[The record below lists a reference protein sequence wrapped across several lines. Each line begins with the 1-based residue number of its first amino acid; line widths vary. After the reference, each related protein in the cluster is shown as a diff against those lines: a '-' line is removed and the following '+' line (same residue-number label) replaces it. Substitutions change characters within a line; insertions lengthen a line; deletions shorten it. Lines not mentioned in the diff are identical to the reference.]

1 MYCLNGANNRE
12 FDFMS
17 FSWIRA
23 AVAGIIAGV
32 VATAAQVILWWAF
45 TDDLP
50 NILYRDARLTAAI
63 LMGPGVLPPPS
74 TFDLKIMTT
83 ATVIHFGLSVAY
95 SLILVLAIHRLSMTL
110 ALFCGFLFGLAL
122 YVINMYGITDIFPWF
137 STVRDWI
144 TIVAHA
150 VFGVCVV
157 AAYKVMA
164 INQSA

>member
-1 MYCLNGANNRE
+1 
-12 FDFMS
+12 MS

-32 VATAAQVILWWAF
+32 VATAAQMILWWAF

-63 LMGPGVLPPPS
+63 VMGPGVLPPPS
-74 TFDLKIMTT
+74 TFDLKIMTI

-95 SLILVLAIHRLSMTL
+95 GLILGRAIHGLSMRP
-110 ALFCGFLFGLAL
+110 ALFSGLLFGLIL
-122 YVINMYGITDIFPWF
+122 YVVNMYGITEIFPWF
-137 STVRDWI
+137 SAVRDWI
-144 TIVAHA
+144 TIIAHA
-150 VFGVCVV
+150 VFGVSVV
-157 AAYKVMA
+157 AAYKLMA